1 MASQIDAYNLALTF
15 LDISD
20 TVQSLNDNSAQAGVL
35 NRWWDYARKRV
46 LEFCWWD
53 FATKS
58 VALSLQLDQST
69 LALQSQLVFPGW
81 RYIYGLPGDCLR
93 PLVVTTQYGMRL
105 NPFTRSWWY
114 DMSQAPQWGP
124 YRPPWRKANNDGT
137 NPNLT
142 ASPGQIILTDQDS
155 AWLVYVQDVTNV
167 ALWSQAFLE
176 AVAWN
181 MAYPAAGP
189 LSANQNAKKLAR
201 EESKASMIRAMSLEL
216 NESQPDPYPDSP
228 AITARN

>member
-1 MASQIDAYNLALTF
+1 MASQIDAFNLALTF

-20 TVQSLNDNSAQAGVL
+20 TVQSINDNSPQAGVL
-35 NRWWDYARKRV
+35 NRFWDYARKRV

-58 VALSLQLDQST
+58 IALNLLLDQST

-81 RYIYGLPGDCLR
+81 RYIYGLPADCLR
-93 PLVVTTQYGMRL
+93 PLAVTTQYGMRL

-124 YRPPWRKANNDGT
+124 YRPPWRKANHDGT

-142 ASPGQIILTDQDS
+142 AAPGQIILTDQDS
-155 AWLVYVQDVTNV
+155 AWLVFVEDVTNV

-181 MAYPAAGP
+181 MALPAAGP
-189 LSANQNAKKLAR
+189 LSANQNAKKMAR
-201 EESKASMIRAMSLEL
+201 EESHNSMIRAMSLEL
-216 NESQPDPYPDSP
+216 NQSQPDPYPDSP